1 MTLREVEAA
10 FCRLL
15 LAALREFRS
24 DKPCPNCGL
33 MLDRKLRCDQGCGRR
48 WAIITNAEGDVI
60 RWQEV
65 GR

>member
-1 MTLREVEAA
+1 MLAEIEAA

-15 LAALREFRS
+15 IAALAESRS
-24 DKPCPNCGL
+24 AYPCPQCG
-33 MLDRKLRCDQGCGRR
+33 MHLDRKLRCDQGCGRR
-48 WAIITNAEGDVI
+48 WAIITNAEGDVL